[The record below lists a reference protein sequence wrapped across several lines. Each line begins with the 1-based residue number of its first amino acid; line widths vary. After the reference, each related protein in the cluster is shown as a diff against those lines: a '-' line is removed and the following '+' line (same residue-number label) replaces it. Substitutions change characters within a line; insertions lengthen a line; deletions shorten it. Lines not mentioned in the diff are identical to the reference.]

1 MAIIDDVHD
10 AHGATFVERGGR
22 RVVRDYGRPARTAKA
37 VRRVVG
43 AFEAAYGVVTVAG
56 SDRHDFVD
64 DAVTNVVPR
73 EDGEG
78 TYALLLSPEGR
89 VRTDMYVYEAD
100 GQLLCFTPP
109 GQAGWLAEEWDS
121 RTFVQD
127 VDVSRASDAF
137 AVFGVH
143 GPKATEK
150 VASVLNQSGTPDA
163 PLSFVRGTMGDAG
176 VTVVRTDDLAG
187 EEGFEVVCGADD
199 ADLVW
204 DVLLNHGNNAAPFG
218 YATWETL
225 TLEAGSPLFATELDG
240 RVPNVSGV
248 RNAVDYE
255 KGCFVGQE
263 TVARVENVGRPS
275 RRLVGVALPGV
286 EEGDALPAAGA
297 DVVVD
302 GEVVGELTRTAWS
315 PHREVG
321 IAFALV
327 PYAFDAESVH
337 VAVDEGAVDEGAGVE
352 GERVEGD
359 SAEAVGEGDVVSLP
373 FVDGGQRSARIPT
386 YE

>member
-1 MAIIDDVHD
+1 MTIIDDVHE

-22 RVVRDYGRPARTAKA
+22 RVVRDYGRPARTAMA
-37 VRRVVG
+37 VRHVVG
-43 AFEAAYGVVTVAG
+43 AFDAAYGVVTVSG
-56 SDRHDFVD
+56 SDRREFVN

-78 TYALLLSPEGR
+78 AYALLLSPEGR

-100 GQLLCFTPP
+100 GRLLCFTPP

-127 VDVSRASDAF
+127 VDVERASDEF

-150 VASVLNQSGTPDA
+150 VASVLNGAGTPA
-163 PLSFVRGTMGDAG
+163 EPLSFVRGSMSEAG
-176 VTVVRTDDLAG
+176 VTVVRNDGLAG
-187 EEGFEVVCGADD
+187 EEGFEVVCTAD
-199 ADLVW
+199 AAERVW
-204 DVLLNHGNNAAPFG
+204 ETLLHHGNNATPFG

-225 TLEAGSPLFATELDG
+225 TLEAGTPLFQTELDG
-240 RVPNVSGV
+240 RVPNVTGV

-275 RRLVGVALPGV
+275 RRLVGVELPDV
-286 EEGDALPAAGA
+286 ADGDVLPDAGA
-297 DVVVD
+297 TVSVD
-302 GEVVGELTRTAWS
+302 DDAVGEVTRAAWS
-315 PHREVG
+315 PHREAG
-321 IAFALV
+321 LAFALV
-327 PYAFDAESVH
+327 PYDSDADRVTVD
-337 VAVDEGAVDEGAGVE
+337 VAGREGALD
-352 GERVEGD
+352 
-359 SAEAVGEGDVVSLP
+359 GDVVALP
-373 FVDGGQRSARIPT
+373 FVDGSDRSARVPT
-386 YE
+386 YD

>member
-10 AHGATFVERGGR
+10 AHGATFVERNGR

-56 SDRHDFVD
+56 ADRHDFVN

-78 TYALLLSPEGR
+78 AYALLLSPEGR

-109 GQAGWLAEEWDS
+109 GQAGWLAAEWDS

-150 VASVLNQSGTPDA
+150 VASVLNQSGTPAA
-163 PLSFVRGTMGDAG
+163 PSTFVRGTMGDAG

-187 EEGFEVVCGADD
+187 EEGYEVVCAAED
-199 ADLVW
+199 ADVVW

-225 TLEAGSPLFATELDG
+225 TLEAGSPLFATELVD
-240 RVPNVSGV
+240 RVPNVTGV

-275 RRLVGVALPGV
+275 RRLVGLAFDGVGEAAALP
-286 EEGDALPAAGA
+286 PAGA
-297 DVVVD
+297 DVRVD
-302 GEVVGELTRTAWS
+302 DEAVGELTRTAWS
-315 PHREVG
+315 PHREAG

-327 PYAFDAESVH
+327 PYGFDAATVTVEPDG
-337 VAVDEGAVDEGAGVE
+337 ADGAVEALE
-352 GERVEGD
+352 
-359 SAEAVGEGDVVSLP
+359 SAVVSLP
-373 FVDGGQRSARIPT
+373 FVDGGQRSARMPS

>member
-1 MAIIDDVHD
+1 MTIIDDVHE

-22 RVVRDYGRPARTAKA
+22 RVVRDYGRPARTAMA
-37 VRRVVG
+37 VRHVVG
-43 AFEAAYGVVTVAG
+43 AFDAAYGVVTVSG
-56 SDRHDFVD
+56 SDRRAFVN

-78 TYALLLSPEGR
+78 VYALLLSPEGR

-100 GQLLCFTPP
+100 GRLLCFTPP

-127 VDVSRASDAF
+127 VDVARASDEF

-150 VASVLNQSGTPDA
+150 VASVLNGAGTPA
-163 PLSFVRGTMGDAG
+163 EPLSFVRGSMGDAG
-176 VTVVRTDDLAG
+176 VTVIRNDGLAG
-187 EEGFEVVCGADD
+187 EEGFEVVCTAS
-199 ADLVW
+199 AAERVW
-204 DVLLNHGNNAAPFG
+204 DTLLHHGNNATPFG

-225 TLEAGSPLFATELDG
+225 TLEAGTPLFQTELDD

-275 RRLVGVALPGV
+275 RRLVGVELPSVEAAGVLPG
-286 EEGDALPAAGA
+286 AGA
-297 DVVVD
+297 AVSVD
-302 GEVVGELTRTAWS
+302 DEAVGEVTRAAWS
-315 PHREVG
+315 PHREAGV
-321 IAFALV
+321 AFAFV
-327 PYAFDAESVH
+327 PYDTDVDRVEVTVDA
-337 VAVDEGAVDEGAGVE
+337 AGDDDEGDEEDAVVG
-352 GERVEGD
+352 GE
-359 SAEAVGEGDVVSLP
+359 VVALP
-373 FVDGGQRSARIPT
+373 FVDGSDRSARRPS